1 MKWIQKTFHE
11 LTTQELYNI
20 LELRVEVFVV
30 EQNCPYKEVDG
41 LDEECVHIWL
51 EEEGEM
57 IAYCRIVPS
66 QASGEY
72 DSIGRV
78 LVVKQQRGKGYAKD
92 LMNKA
97 IETLKQRGDVEGISL
112 HGQEYL
118 RHFYGSFGFQEVTEV
133 YLEDNIPH
141 VDMVMKV

>member
-1 MKWIQKTFHE
+1 MKWIQKRFDQ
-11 LTTQELYNI
+11 LTTQELYKI
-20 LELRVEVFVV
+20 LELRTEVFVV

-41 LDEECVHIWL
+41 LDDECVHIWL
-51 EEEGEM
+51 EDKGEM
-57 IAYCRIVPS
+57 IAYCRIVPP
-66 QASGEY
+66 QASGDY
-72 DSIGRV
+72 HAIGRV

-97 IETLKQRGDVEGISL
+97 IETLKQSDNIEGISL

-118 RHFYGSFGFQEVTEV
+118 RHFYGSFGFKEVTEV

-141 VDMVMKV
+141 VDMVMKL